1 MEWKK
6 KYRRE
11 TGKREIEVER
21 RQETEVY
28 LNAKK
33 EAFRRKYEETA
44 VCEKTYKGKRGISI

>member
-33 EAFRRKYEETA
+33 KKRLEENMRKQRYVKKRIKEKEE
-44 VCEKTYKGKRGISI
+44 